1 MRSRNVLYIVVKHL
15 PFCRPAPF
23 FNPQDLVHGRVFTP
37 LHGAPARPPDFDHV
51 GLASLAQAKVQPKI
65 SLRNVPAAKETS
77 LNFPLRRFQ
86 YNVFRSRKLV
96 LKSLPSTSGYT
107 CPLAMKMSGQPSLS
121 TSTNSV
127 PQPRDCVLAPNPAS
141 SVASVKVPSLLL

>member
-65 SLRNVPAAKETS
+65 SLRNVAATAPYCLS
-77 LNFPLRRFQ
+77 LLMGVCAQ
-86 YNVFRSRKLV
+86 SHSRD
-96 LKSLPSTSGYT
+96 
-107 CPLAMKMSGQPSLS
+107 
-121 TSTNSV
+121 
-127 PQPRDCVLAPNPAS
+127 DCVAIRSMPAQ
-141 SVASVKVPSLLL
+141 